1 MNLIIS
7 KKVILQKL
15 KISPNVAVYVE
26 HRTLL
31 GESLI
36 WQILCQPLVYNFSR
50 CLHKFLESGQNAA
63 CEMYNRHL
71 DIAIEAWFTAV
82 PCYGRFATWMVP
94 VNGSQHKLS
103 NFVPCD
109 FPGCLEST
117 ARADWRT
124 SNPF

>member
-31 GESLI
+31 NESLI
-36 WQILCQPLVYNFSR
+36 WQILCQPLVYSFSR
-50 CLHKFLESGQNAA
+50 CLHKFLESGQNTA

-71 DIAIEAWFTAV
+71 DIAIGAWFTAI
-82 PCYGRFATWMVP
+82 PCYGRVTASATTTYFEQQVYHDHIDGTSKWEP
-94 VNGSQHKLS
+94 TQNIKL
-103 NFVPCD
+103 
-109 FPGCLEST
+109 
-117 ARADWRT
+117 RAV
-124 SNPF
+124 